1 MTTKATVEFDKDVAD
16 FLNEECRRQN
26 KPIGQVV
33 NEVVRQQI
41 PPVDASDK
49 DREPYRVQPFSLKF
63 KPEFEGMTPKE
74 ILNKLDDEHYANKL
88 ARDTEAYDAR
98 QAAE

>member
-49 DREPYRVQPFSLKF
+49 HRKPYSVQPFDGGFAPGVDPTKLNQLYDQMEIDAF
-63 KPEFEGMTPKE
+63 IEKE
-74 ILNKLDDEHYANKL
+74 NRSNL
-88 ARDTEAYDAR
+88 
-98 QAAE
+98 

>member
-16 FLNEECRRQN
+16 FLDEECRRQN

-41 PPVDASDK
+41 PPVDASAN
-49 DREPYRVQPFSLKF
+49 DRKPYRVEPFEGGF

-74 ILNKLDDEHYANKL
+74 ILNKLDDEYYAKKL
-88 ARDTEAYDAR
+88 AGGTDAYNE
-98 QAAE
+98 QKKPQ

>member
-41 PPVDASDK
+41 PPDDASDK
-49 DREPYRVQPFSLKF
+49 HREPYRVQPFVGGFAPGVDPTKLNQLYDQMEIDAF
-63 KPEFEGMTPKE
+63 IEKE
-74 ILNKLDDEHYANKL
+74 NRSNL
-88 ARDTEAYDAR
+88 
-98 QAAE
+98 